1 MRMANA
7 RRLHVGGHTDGGGAA
22 IALVVTKPIVTADI
36 SAAVA
41 RLSAHASEHA
51 VADREG
57 VVHL

>member
-1 MRMANA
+1 MWTANA

-22 IALVVTKPIVTADI
+22 IAMVVTKPIVTAGI

-41 RLSAHASEHA
+41 RPFAHASEYA